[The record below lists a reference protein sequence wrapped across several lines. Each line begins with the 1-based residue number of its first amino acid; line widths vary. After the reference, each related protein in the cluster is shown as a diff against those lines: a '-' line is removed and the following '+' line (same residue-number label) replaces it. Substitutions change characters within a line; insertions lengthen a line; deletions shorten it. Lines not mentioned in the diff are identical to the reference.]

1 MIAKPNS
8 ALIVVDQVDHV
19 AIVSL
24 NRPAKYNALTQ
35 AMYSDLN
42 EVLQSADRDRN
53 IRAVVI
59 TGVGTAFS
67 AGNDLNDFSV
77 RDDCKAP
84 VQRFLRT
91 IAGIKVP
98 VIAAVNGLAVGV
110 GATLLL
116 HCDLVYADPAATFH
130 FPFVDLGLVPEAAS
144 TLLLADFV
152 GARRSSEI
160 LLTGQK
166 LTSEEAASWGLINEV
181 STEPLDRAIAIGHA
195 IAAKAPQAVRHTKSL
210 TRSRLPEVTTRMTEE
225 EAFLALQLNSS
236 EFAEVLTA
244 RREKRQPVFDARGA
258 NATAQANC
266 FYLSRSP
273 RAGSIHTRSL
283 DSFEWCST
291 GGSKGVP
298 R

>member
-1 MIAKPNS
+1 MITKPNS

-67 AGNDLNDFSV
+67 AGNDLSV
-77 RDDCKAP
+77 RDDCQAP

-91 IAGIKVP
+91 IAGVKVP

-152 GARRSSEI
+152 GARRSTEI

-181 STEPLDRAIAIGHA
+181 STEPLDRAIAIGHT
-195 IAAKAPQAVRHTKSL
+195 IAAKAPQAVRRTKSL
-210 TRSRLPEVTTRMTEE
+210 TRSRLHEVTTRMTEE
-225 EAFLALQLNSS
+225 ETFLALQLNSS

-258 NATAQANC
+258 NATAEAN
-266 FYLSRSP
+266 
-273 RAGSIHTRSL
+273 
-283 DSFEWCST
+283 
-291 GGSKGVP
+291 
-298 R
+298 

>member
-1 MIAKPNS
+1 MISNANS
-8 ALIVVDQVDHV
+8 GLIVVDKVDHV
-19 AIVSL
+19 AIVSM
-24 NRPAKYNALTQ
+24 NRPDKYNALTQ
-35 AMYSDLN
+35 AMYLDLN
-42 EVLQSADRDRN
+42 DILQSADRDPD

-67 AGNDLNDFSV
+67 AGNDLNDFSI
-77 RDDCKAP
+77 RDDCQAP

-91 IAGIKVP
+91 IAGMKVP
-98 VIAAVNGLAVGV
+98 VIAAVNGMAVGV

-116 HCDLVYADPAATFH
+116 HCDLVYADPAAIFH

-181 STEPLDRAIAIGHA
+181 SPEPLDRATAIGQS

-210 TRSRLPEVTTRMTEE
+210 TRLRLHEVTTRMTEE
-225 EAFLALQLNSS
+225 EGLLAVQLESA
-236 EFAEVLTA
+236 EFAEALTA
-244 RREKRQPVFDARGA
+244 RRQKRQPVFPARSD
-258 NATAQANC
+258 NAAMEA
-266 FYLSRSP
+266 
-273 RAGSIHTRSL
+273 I
-283 DSFEWCST
+283 
-291 GGSKGVP
+291 
-298 R
+298 